1 MPTNTPNRAAARAGL
16 LADALDCLSFN
27 LHYRAL
33 RVADV
38 AVPQEPAQRAALR
51 RGLCR
56 VLMYNV
62 TLRKLILQGTALRG
76 LVRDAGHALALNAQ
90 PLLSRLDMSGCG
102 LTEADTRGLQAGLAR
117 AWYGGSVACESLA
130 VARNPDVPLTAWD
143 KLWSVLVD
151 PASWSHWPTASPPP
165 PPPRLVNMRHL
176 DVRGTTAAGL
186 GFARCEACSG
196 LSWADRAPASTRVSP
211 RSRSLTRRCVCSSVP
226 SYEARSF
233 RAHCTRTRGR
243 WSACCC
249 TRGSATCARWSGNGR
264 SPFPISAC

>member
-1 MPTNTPNRAAARAGL
+1 MLEGQVHRIVPTNTPNRAAARAGL
-16 LADALDCLSFN
+16 LADALECLSFN

-33 RVADV
+33 RVADI
-38 AVPQEPAQRAALR
+38 AAPQEPAPRAALR
-51 RGLCR
+51 HGLCR

-130 VARNPDVPLTAWD
+130 VACNPDVPLTAWD
-143 KLWSVLVD
+143 KLWSMLVD

-186 GFARCEACSG
+186 GFARLLRALRGLQSLELGGSGPGVDAC
-196 LSWADRAPASTRVSP
+196 LAALAQCDAP
-211 RSRSLTRRCVCSSVP
+211 L
-226 SYEARSF
+226 RSF
-233 RAHCTRTRGR
+233 VVAEL
-243 WSACCC
+243 
-249 TRGSATCARWSGNGR
+249 R
-264 SPFPISAC
+264 SPKLSRALHAHAGTLERVLLHAS